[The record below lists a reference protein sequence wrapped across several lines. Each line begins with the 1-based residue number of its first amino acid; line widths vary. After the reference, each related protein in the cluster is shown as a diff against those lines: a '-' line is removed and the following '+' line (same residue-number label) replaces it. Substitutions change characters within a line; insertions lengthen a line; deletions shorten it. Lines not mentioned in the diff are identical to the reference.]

1 LTVKKADITTQAREN
16 RKSQRHFFHITT
28 AFKPQQSCDA
38 SENRLMKN
46 DLKIVSTFLILNAS
60 IISAVVLLST
70 REGIRFDK
78 IIAHLFS

>member
-1 LTVKKADITTQAREN
+1 MVKTPDIRMHARKN
-16 RKSQRHFFHITT
+16 RKCLRHFFHITT